1 MWFNHLVIRE
11 FPKNLRFV
19 IFLILALFSFAEH
32 TFAQKVKVQIESPQ
46 ELKGRK
52 AILSTCERGFAATV
66 HSVKLGYLPLEL
78 EIDPGLVPDLYQLYV
93 SQVNGSLFFFLE
105 PGTKIKLDTTDLSK
119 SIVTNSKSNP
129 EWKLFYENIQQP
141 SDDRIKNFSK
151 GERRA
156 RKASQADS
164 LNFYVDK
171 QTVERQD
178 LLKKTGEFILDHPAS
193 FVSLYL
199 LKANWYAF
207 KNQGVFEKLDAS
219 LAGHKNY
226 SFLKG
231 KSRSIVRN

>member
-1 MWFNHLVIRE
+1 MIRTANKYFIPILFFLFNASSA
-11 FPKNLRFV
+11 FG
-19 IFLILALFSFAEH
+19 
-32 TFAQKVKVQIESPQ
+32 QKVKVQIDSPR

-105 PGTKIKLDTTDLSK
+105 PGTKIQLDTTDLSK

-129 EWKLFYENIQQP
+129 EWKLFYDRIQQP
-141 SDDRIKNFSK
+141 ADKKIKIFST

-156 RKASQADS
+156 RRTNQTDS
-164 LNFYVDK
+164 LAFYADK
-171 QTVERQD
+171 QAEERKD
-178 LLKKTGEFILDHPAS
+178 LLKKTGEFILQNPRS

-207 KNQGVFEKLDAS
+207 KNEGVFEKLDAS

-226 SFLKG
+226 VFLKG
-231 KSRSIVRN
+231 KNRGIVRN